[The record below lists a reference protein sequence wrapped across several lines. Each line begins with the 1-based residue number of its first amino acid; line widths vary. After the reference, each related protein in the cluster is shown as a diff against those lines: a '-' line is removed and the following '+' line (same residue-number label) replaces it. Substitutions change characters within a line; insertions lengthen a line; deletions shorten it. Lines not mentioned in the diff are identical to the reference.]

1 MKSSA
6 IQEKVKDLFDSIT
19 NELTNTDFD
28 DQIEVVYNLFQTIFE
43 NQANFPIF
51 KSKLKQ
57 LEKSI
62 MADIKNQKL
71 YEIKSQ
77 IRQSFEILQN
87 VHQRFSLQNVIPN
100 ENYKTQIAN
109 FYDEIQS
116 LRKILFSNAFST
128 ECINSLDNL
137 HDNFENTYK
146 QHIQTAKLD
155 QKTIESLIQSASKS
169 LMKISIL
176 INSPNVDSDIPSIF
190 SEIRRSIENYFT
202 NSPKG
207 KQYDNNNER
216 NSKYDQQRSS
226 TKYKH
231 SIDDY
236 ETDPRFD
243 QQRSSHKSKHSFND
257 NEIDANQQRSN
268 HKSKR
273 YIDDYEMDS
282 NLDQQKPSR
291 RSKNSFNDNENDLD
305 QQKPSRRS
313 KNSFNDNENDANQQ
327 RSNHKSKHFI
337 NDYEMDPKLDQ
348 QKPSRKSQN
357 SQFEQLSELNDEFDL
372 SDDDLHKDQ
381 KNGKYHDRN
390 IQNENIQNQSKKSKE
405 SESNSSRKYQERKN
419 SFFDEPSDDEELI
432 IPMKRKE
439 EFKKPQ
445 NSSKSISN
453 HPKEI
458 RKNSSSSSNQQSSIK
473 NFNSEFDLISD
484 SEVIE
489 EEEEPSEIEKKPV
502 KMIQR
507 SIDSSSINDLTLSEK
522 NKKESSKDIYQDY
535 FNQLEAVAAN
545 LEKLSNRSNNGQFVR
560 KEAGKLHELSQHDI
574 FREYTSE
581 IKRLNHE
588 LKKKKETLDLMQ
600 ESQSKRTK
608 VSKEILAKLS
618 KEQLICLIQNLYAND
633 PDLHIP
639 LELVVSTGAPAEFK
653 ELAEKYREASK
664 YNEEAHYELNRT
676 KTAMVQLRSENQIL
690 KLEAAALS
698 EESKLHQALDD
709 VNERIEDVTT
719 LIEIEGSSKR
729 RKSQSISKF
738 GYEIF
743 SFQELKSEL
752 KKLEKKKAK
761 LKEEM
766 QSFDKFDLHSQ
777 IEILK
782 AEVAQIKQLYDNQV
796 DENKELQEECLQLSQ
811 RLAKKESLENQ
822 KVVQPVAPLS
832 PPPNDSNAR
841 KSFNNDSPSVEP
853 STSPNKTISK
863 SKLKSTYAQS
873 NYPKIDSRPRYSGAG
888 IQHSQPFRT

>member
-1 MKSSA
+1 MKSSP

-28 DQIEVVYNLFQTIFE
+28 DQIEEVYNLFQTILE
-43 NQANFPIF
+43 NQTNFPIF

-190 SEIRRSIENYFT
+190 CEIRKLIENYFN
-202 NSPKG
+202 NSPRA
-207 KQYDNNNER
+207 KQHDNNSDR

-226 TKYKH
+226 TKSKH

-236 ETDPRFD
+236 ETDPSFD
-243 QQRSSHKSKHSFND
+243 QQRPSHKSKHSFNN

-268 HKSKR
+268 HKSKHF
-273 YIDDYEMDS
+273 IDDYEMDS

-291 RSKNSFNDNENDLD
+291 RSKNN
-305 QQKPSRRS
+305 
-313 KNSFNDNENDANQQ
+313 
-327 RSNHKSKHFI
+327 
-337 NDYEMDPKLDQ
+337 
-348 QKPSRKSQN
+348 
-357 SQFEQLSELNDEFDL
+357 QFEQLSELYDDL

-381 KNGKYHDRN
+381 KNGKYHNRN
-390 IQNENIQNQSKKSKE
+390 LQNENIQNQSKKSKE
-405 SESNSSRKYQERKN
+405 TESNSSRKYQERKN

-445 NSSKSISN
+445 NSSKSISS
-453 HPKEI
+453 HSKEI
-458 RKNSSSSSNQQSSIK
+458 RKNSSSSSNPQSSIK

-507 SIDSSSINDLTLSEK
+507 SIDSSSIIDNDLTLSEK

-560 KEAGKLHELSQHDI
+560 KEAGKLHELSQRDI
-574 FREYTSE
+574 FREYTNE

-618 KEQLICLIQNLYAND
+618 REQLICLIQNLYAND

-676 KTAMVQLRSENQIL
+676 KTAILQLRSENQIL

-782 AEVAQIKQLYDNQV
+782 SEVAQIRQLYDNQV

-822 KVVQPVAPLS
+822 KVVKPVAPLS
-832 PPPNDSNAR
+832 PPQKISQAIIPTSPPPNDSNTR
-841 KSFNNDSPSVEP
+841 KSFSNDSPSVES
-853 STSPNKTISK
+853 STSPNKIISK

-873 NYPKIDSRPRYSGAG
+873 NYPKIDSRPRYTGAG